1 MQNVSTRAAADHLLK
16 ETAQKLLAA
25 AAAEFNEEGFDG
37 TDTNKIAR
45 RAGFSPQTFYRW
57 FTDKTDI
64 FIRVYE
70 DWQQQEAGVLRKLM
84 AEKASDARLVQ
95 ACVAHHKAFLRFRRS
110 LRQLALE
117 DDRVR
122 AARAESRLRQ
132 IEFVSRLRAEPPEPA
147 RLAAVLLQ
155 IERLSDALAE
165 GELGDMGLSAA
176 PTEAVLADLI
186 HELRSARGTVASQRA
201 TPRPRHP

>member
-1 MQNVSTRAAADHLLK
+1 MQDATDRLRR

-37 TDTNKIAR
+37 TDTNTIAR
-45 RAGFSPQTFYRW
+45 RAGFAPQTFYRW
-57 FTDKTDI
+57 FSDKTDI

-70 DWQQQEAGVLRKLM
+70 DWQQQEAGILRKLM

-95 ACVAHHKAFLRFRRS
+95 ACVAHHKAFLKFRRS
-110 LRQLALE
+110 LRQLALD

-122 AARAESRLRQ
+122 AARAQGRLRQ
-132 IEFVSRLRAEPPEPA
+132 IEFLNRLRDEPLEPS

-155 IERLSDALAE
+155 LERLSDALAE
-165 GELGDMGLSAA
+165 GEIIDMGLSVA
-176 PTEAVLADLI
+176 PTEALLSDLI
-186 HELRSARGTVASQRA
+186 HELRNARGALPAQRITHA
-201 TPRPRHP
+201 AGSN